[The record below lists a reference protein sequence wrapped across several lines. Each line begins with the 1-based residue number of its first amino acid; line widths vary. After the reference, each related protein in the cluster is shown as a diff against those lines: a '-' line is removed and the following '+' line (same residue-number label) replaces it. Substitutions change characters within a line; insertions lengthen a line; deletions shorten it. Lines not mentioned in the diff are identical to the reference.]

1 MAVTVNLSVLVVVLQ
16 HSGGLRLSEVSSE
29 QAAPAKEAL
38 SPIAAVSPVEALSP
52 VEAVSPVQAVSPLE
66 AISPMVP
73 ARAVSPVVEFECFS
87 WTHRSWK
94 KLRKLPLVPGE

>member
-1 MAVTVNLSVLVVVLQ
+1 MFVTVYLSVLVVVLQ

-52 VEAVSPVQAVSPLE
+52 VQAVSPLE

-73 ARAVSPVVEFECFS
+73 ARAVSPVV
-87 WTHRSWK
+87 
-94 KLRKLPLVPGE
+94 